1 VEFAKPILNGEDE
14 AAKAETRAM
23 AAWVLETILKL
34 LHPVAPFITEELWA
48 QTAPEGRPRQNLLIV
63 ERWPELP
70 DSWADPAA
78 EAEIGLVIAAVTEG
92 RSVRAEL
99 NVPPGARPDLIVA
112 EASPAQA
119 QALRA
124 NAQVIAHTLRSGAM
138 RFEAA
143 VPEGAVGFVA
153 AGAALAL
160 DVKGLIDLPA
170 ERARLAKEI
179 ATQTSDIDKT
189 ARKLGNAD
197 FIGRAP
203 PEVVEENRD
212 RLAAAEQAKA
222 RLEAIL
228 ARLESVG

>member
-1 VEFAKPILNGEDE
+1 
-14 AAKAETRAM
+14 M
-23 AAWVLETILKL
+23 AAWVLEVILKL

-48 QTAPEGRPRQNLLIV
+48 QTAAEGRPRESLLISAP
-63 ERWPELP
+63 WPDLP
-70 DSWADPAA
+70 DSLADPAA

-99 NVPPGARPDLIVA
+99 NVPAAARPDLIVTGA
-112 EASPAQA
+112 DEGQA
-119 QALRA
+119 RSFRA
-124 NAQVIAHTLRSGAM
+124 NAAVIAHTLRIGDL

-143 VPEGAVGFVA
+143 PPEGSVAFVV

-160 DVKGLIDLPA
+160 EVKSHIDLPA
-170 ERARLAKEI
+170 ERARLAKDI
-179 ATQTSDIDKT
+179 AVQAADIDRT
-189 ARKLGNAD
+189 ARKLANVD

-222 RLEAIL
+222 RLQAIL
-228 ARLESVG
+228 AKLETVG